1 MPWSFHSTQG
11 SPGDLAS
18 TEGGCPEQPFI
29 RQTGASEYGLRA
41 VLSQEDKNGEDYRC
55 IHQTITLSPEM
66 NYSVIQKEY
75 LAIVWYSIVR
85 AYINMYLKGRHF
97 IVQSNHQ
104 PRAWLEKMKNANWC
118 LTRWALAVQ
127 PYRLTMQHR
136 SACNNG
142 NADGLL
148 REPLLLSDILT
159 SQYPCLTF

>member
-1 MPWSFHSTQG
+1 
-11 SPGDLAS
+11 
-18 TEGGCPEQPFI
+18 
-29 RQTGASEYGLRA
+29 
-41 VLSQEDKNGEDYRC
+41 
-55 IHQTITLSPEM
+55 M

-75 LAIVWYSIVR
+75 LAIVWYSIVW
-85 AYINMYLKGRHF
+85 AYFNMYLKGRHF

-118 LTRWALAVQ
+118 LMRWALAVQ

-142 NADGLL
+142 NADGLS

-159 SQYPCLTF
+159 SQYPCLTL